1 MSLINVEIRDE
12 PTLPVA
18 YSLSGAII
26 GENVSI
32 VISEGD
38 VLSFQLEVGFPHP
51 HPFWIRTSQ
60 GIGEENPV
68 ATGISGVD
76 LGAFDGLLIWNT
88 TGIGEGTYYY
98 DCEYHPN
105 MGGLIRVVPTMTGT
119 NAPKFSFGFYFIKI
133 VGNILIN
140 VMYYL

>member
-1 MSLINVEIRDE
+1 
-12 PTLPVA
+12 
-18 YSLSGAII
+18 LSGAII

-38 VLSFQLEVGFPHP
+38 VLSFQLAVGFPHP

-68 ATGISGVD
+68 ATGISGVG
-76 LGAFDGLLIWNT
+76 LGALGGLLIWNT
-88 TGIGEGTYYY
+88 TGVGEGTYYY
-98 DCEYHPN
+98 ESENHPN

-119 NAPKFSFGFYFIKI
+119 NAPKFSFGFYLYFI